1 MKSIFLTLLTTFSL
15 LSGGCYSDNILSHE
29 REVVVETYP
38 DVWVD
43 SFVQPSQTEGYD
55 ILWVIDRSGSMTNH
69 DPELLAGI
77 EAMLTSLPLD
87 TGWRLGIIST
97 DEDEALS
104 NNTFPLVPGDDIND
118 ATAALNALSAGTYYG
133 PAGERGFESVYTYME
148 LGAYSTS
155 WMRQSAAL
163 LIVFV
168 SDEDEQSW
176 EWTASE
182 FYNWISTK
190 RSRVLISSIVGL
202 DESTCA
208 DEVGQAYL
216 DVTSMAS
223 GVEIDI
229 CSADWTPGV
238 AEASKPFEPIEHIQL
253 SEYPIESSIIVLYD
267 GVEQLPSAWSYDSA
281 TNTIYFTPIPN
292 DGVLVEVAYSIMASD
307 SG

>member
-1 MKSIFLTLLTTFSL
+1 MKKTFLTLLGVCSL
-15 LSGGCYSDNILSHE
+15 LFGGCTSDSILTYE
-29 REVVVETYP
+29 KEVIVETYP

-43 SFVQPSQTEGYD
+43 SFIQPSQTEGYD
-55 ILWVIDRSGSMTNH
+55 ILWVIDRSGSMSNH
-69 DPELLAGI
+69 DPELLTGI
-77 EAMLTSLPLD
+77 EAMLNSLPLD

-104 NNTFPLVPGDDIND
+104 NTSFPLVPGDDILD
-118 ATAALNALSAGTYYG
+118 ANAALNALGGMWS
-133 PAGERGFESVYTYME
+133 PGEAGFESVYAYME
-148 LGAYSTS
+148 LGAYSTT

-168 SDEDEQSW
+168 SDEDEQSMD
-176 EWTASE
+176 WTSSE
-182 FYNWISTK
+182 FYQWVTTK

-202 DESTCA
+202 DESSCA
-208 DEVGQAYL
+208 DEIGQAYL

-238 AEASKPFEPIEHIQL
+238 AEASKPFEPIEYIEL
-253 SEYPIESSIIVLYD
+253 TDYPIEDSITVFYD
-267 GVEQLPSAWSYDSA
+267 SVEQSSSMWVYDPA
-281 TNTIYFTPIPN
+281 LNTVYFEPIPA
-292 DGVLVEVAYSIMASD
+292 DGVLVEVAYSIASRD